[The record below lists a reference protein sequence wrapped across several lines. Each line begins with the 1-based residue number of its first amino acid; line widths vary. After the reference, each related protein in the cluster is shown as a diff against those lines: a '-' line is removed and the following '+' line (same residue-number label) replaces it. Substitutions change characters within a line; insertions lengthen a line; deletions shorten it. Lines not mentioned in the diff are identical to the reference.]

1 MIDTA
6 ARDFLQKPLIARF
19 ATLSPDG
26 YPHNVP
32 VWFMLEGNDIILI
45 SDRKI
50 RKVKNALQHPKGTVT
65 IGGDISDGAGYMIQ
79 GELSIEEDPDKAVTH
94 RMIDRYESPEKAAE
108 FKELWKNDD
117 IIVIRLKPVKVVKV
131 WG

>member
-1 MIDTA
+1 MIDAA
-6 ARDFLQKPLIARF
+6 AREFLQKPLIARF

-32 VWFMLEGNDIILI
+32 VWFMLEGDDVLLI

-50 RKVKNALQHPKGTVT
+50 RKVKNALRHPKGTVT

-79 GELSIEEDPDKAVTH
+79 GELTIEEDPNKAVTH
-94 RMIDRYESPEKAAE
+94 RMIDRYESPAKAAE
-108 FKELWKNDD
+108 FKELGKNDD
-117 IIVIRLKPVKVVKV
+117 IIVIRMNPGKGVNV